1 MNSLKNMTTTVI
13 THLIITT
20 IIILAL
26 AIAPVIAIIV
36 LILLTHLIAIA
47 MDVLLATDVADAATT
62 GEDSL
67 QRFKSSGI
75 SRNVIS
81 PFLCL
86 QFIRL
91 SAYAILET
99 SFRSLL

>member
-36 LILLTHLIAIA
+36 LTHLIAIA